1 MVVFPHCKIN
11 LGLRILGKR
20 PDGFRDLET
29 VFYPVNGLTDILEI
43 IPNTTLS
50 SNNFVCSGLPIQG
63 DAANNLCLKAWH
75 LLHADYPNL
84 PPVNMHL
91 HKVIPMG
98 AGLGGGSSD
107 GMFALQLLN
116 IKLRLQLDRQQLLG
130 YAAKLGSD
138 CAFFSHK
145 KPCLGS
151 GRGEIL
157 QPVELDLSPYQLV
170 LIHPGIHV
178 NTGWAFSALV
188 GVSTDQPTA
197 MVRVPTDAMVRVSTN
212 HQKPIAQI
220 IQRPIATWQAELHN
234 DFELPV
240 FEAHPEIADIKA
252 QLYQQQALYAAMSGS
267 GSTVF
272 GIFHKEQTPQL
283 EFPSHY
289 FIRTMPL

>member
-20 PDGFRDLET
+20 ADGFHDLET
-29 VFYPVNGLTDILEI
+29 VFYPVYGLTDILEI

-50 SNNFVCSGLPIQG
+50 TNDFVCSGLPIQG

-75 LLHADYPNL
+75 LLQADHPNL

-116 IKLRLQLDRQQLLG
+116 IKLRLQLDRQQLLS

-145 KPCLGS
+145 KACVGS

-157 QPVELDLSPYQLV
+157 QPIELDLSRYQLV
-170 LIHPGIHV
+170 LVHPGIHV
-178 NTGWAFSALV
+178 NTAWAFS
-188 GVSTDQPTA
+188 A
-197 MVRVPTDAMVRVSTN
+197 MVRVPTNHPDALVRAPKDQQSAPTN
-212 HQKPIAQI
+212 HPKPIAQI
-220 IQRPIATWQAELHN
+220 IQQPIATWRAELHN

-240 FEAHPEIADIKA
+240 FEAHPEMADIKA

-272 GIFHKEQTPQL
+272 GIFPKEQTPSF
-283 EFPSHY
+283 EFPAHY
-289 FIRTMPL
+289 FVKTLPL

>member
-20 PDGFRDLET
+20 ADGFHDLET
-29 VFYPVNGLTDILEI
+29 VFYPVYGLTDVLEI
-43 IPNTTLS
+43 IPNTTLTT
-50 SNNFVCSGLPIQG
+50 NDFVCSGLPIQG
-63 DAANNLCLKAWH
+63 DAANNLCLKAWQ
-75 LLHADYPNL
+75 LLQADYPNL

-116 IKLRLQLDRQQLLG
+116 IKLRLQLDRQQLLH
-130 YAAKLGSD
+130 YAAQLGSD

-145 KPCLGS
+145 KPCTGS

-157 QPVELDLSPYQLV
+157 QPIELDLSPYQLV
-170 LIHPGIHV
+170 LVHPGIHV
-178 NTGWAFSALV
+178 NTAWAFSALV
-188 GVSTDQPTA
+188 H
-197 MVRVPTDAMVRVSTN
+197 VPTDHQN
-212 HQKPIAQI
+212 HRKPIAQI
-220 IQRPIATWQAELHN
+220 VQQPIATWPSELIN
-234 DFELPV
+234 DFEQPV
-240 FEAHPEIADIKA
+240 LEAHPELAAIKA

-272 GIFHKEQTPQL
+272 GIFPKHQTPQCT
-283 EFPSHY
+283 FPSHY
-289 FIRTMPL
+289 FVKTLPL

>member
-20 PDGFRDLET
+20 ADGFHDLET
-29 VFYPVNGLTDILEI
+29 VFYPVYGLTDILEI
-43 IPNTTLS
+43 IPNTTLTT
-50 SNNFVCSGLPIQG
+50 NDFVCSGLRIEG
-63 DAANNLCLKAWH
+63 DAANNLCLKAWQ
-75 LLHADYPNL
+75 LLQSDYPDL

-116 IKLRLQLDRQQLLG
+116 IKLRLQLDRQQLMD

-138 CAFFSHK
+138 CAFFAHK
-145 KPCLGS
+145 KPCIGS

-157 QPVELDLSPYQLV
+157 QPIELDLSPYQLV
-170 LIHPGIHV
+170 LVHPGIHV
-178 NTGWAFSALV
+178 NTAWAFS
-188 GVSTDQPTA
+188 T
-197 MVRVPTDAMVRVSTN
+197 MVRVPKY

-220 IQRPIATWQAELHN
+220 IQQPIATWQTELYN
-234 DFELPV
+234 DFEAPV
-240 FEAHPEIADIKA
+240 FEAHPEIAQIKET
-252 QLYQQQALYAAMSGS
+252 LYQSQALYAAMSGS

-272 GIFHKEQTPQL
+272 GIFPKEQMPHL
-283 EFPSHY
+283 EFPAHY
-289 FIRTMPL
+289 FVQTLPL

>member
-20 PDGFRDLET
+20 VDGFHDLET
-29 VFYPVNGLTDILEI
+29 VFYPGYGLTDILEI

-50 SNNFVCSGLPIQG
+50 INDFVCSGLPIQG

-84 PPVNMHL
+84 PPVSMHL

-116 IKLRLQLDRQQLLG
+116 IKLRLQLDRQQLLS

-138 CAFFSHK
+138 CAFFAHK
-145 KPCLGS
+145 KPCIGS

-157 QPVELDLSPYQLV
+157 QPIELDLSPYQLV
-170 LIHPGIHV
+170 LVHPGIHV
-178 NTGWAFSALV
+178 NTAWAFSALV

-197 MVRVPTDAMVRVSTN
+197 MVRVPTNHPN

-220 IQRPIATWQAELHN
+220 IQQPIATWRAELHN
-234 DFELPV
+234 DFEQPV
-240 FEAHPEIADIKA
+240 FEAHPEMADIKA
-252 QLYQQQALYAAMSGS
+252 QLYQSQALYAAMSGS

-272 GIFHKEQTPQL
+272 GIFSKDQTPKF
-283 EFPSHY
+283 EFPAHY
-289 FIRTMPL
+289 FVKTLPL

>member
-20 PDGFRDLET
+20 ADGFHDLET
-29 VFYPVNGLTDILEI
+29 VFYPVYGLTDILEI

-50 SNNFVCSGLPIQG
+50 TNDFVCSGLPIQG

-84 PPVNMHL
+84 PPVSMHL

-116 IKLRLQLDRQQLLG
+116 IKLRLQLDRQQLLS

-138 CAFFSHK
+138 CAFFAHK

-157 QPVELDLSPYQLV
+157 QPIELDLSPYQLILV
-170 LIHPGIHV
+170 HPGIHI
-178 NTGWAFSALV
+178 NTAWAFSALV
-188 GVSTDQPTA
+188 GVSTDQQTA
-197 MVRVPTDAMVRVSTN
+197 MVRVPTDHPN

-220 IQRPIATWQAELHN
+220 IQQPIATWRAELHN
-234 DFELPV
+234 DFEQPV
-240 FEAHPEIADIKA
+240 FEAHPEMADIKA
-252 QLYQQQALYAAMSGS
+252 QLYQSQALYAAMSGS

-272 GIFHKEQTPQL
+272 GIFSKEQTPKF
-283 EFPSHY
+283 EFPAHY
-289 FIRTMPL
+289 FVKTLPL